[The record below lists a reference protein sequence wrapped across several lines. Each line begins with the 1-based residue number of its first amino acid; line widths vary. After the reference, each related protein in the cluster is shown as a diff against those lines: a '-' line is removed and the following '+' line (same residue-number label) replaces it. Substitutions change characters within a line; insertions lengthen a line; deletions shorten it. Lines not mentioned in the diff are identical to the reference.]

1 MDEDVRA
8 QAWQFN
14 GRWIG
19 ETQGIDRPAHIWE
32 IRQAGRSVKIDN
44 LWEGEAPFRRMTGI
58 MVEGQAAFDLSDDRR
73 AVMVD
78 PQHFIIAG
86 WDTFYDGDKLIAE
99 YDVIFS
105 RPGIA
110 ELTAHQVWV
119 EWKERRPARSDE

>member
-1 MDEDVRA
+1 MSEQVRA
-8 QAWQFN
+8 QSWQFN

-19 ETQGIDRPAHIWE
+19 ESQGVDRPAHIWE
-32 IRQAGRSVKIDN
+32 IRQVGEYVEIDN
-44 LWEGEAPFRRMTGI
+44 MWEGDPSFRPMSGRL
-58 MVEGQAAFDLSDDRR
+58 VQGQAAFDLSDVYR

-86 WDTFYDGDKLIAE
+86 WDALYDGDELIAE
-99 YDVIFS
+99 NDVVFS

-119 EWKERRPARSDE
+119 EWKERQSVNRDG